1 MQTAGIISALRR
13 GRVWLGHAFLVAFVL
28 RALVPAG
35 FMPEF
40 TKSDG
45 SFKIVICTANGSKVI
60 DAGLDDNPHGGTV
73 AKHMGDP
80 CAMSG
85 ATALVLPDTAATFA
99 LPDLYP
105 ATVPAMGSPVTL
117 PPARAGPAHAPRAPP
132 TLA

>member
-1 MQTAGIISALRR
+1 MRTAGIISALRR
-13 GRVWLGHAFLVAFVL
+13 GRVWLGHAFLMAFML
-28 RALVPAG
+28 RALIPAG

-60 DAGLDDNPHGGTV
+60 DAGLDDNTHGGTV

-85 ATALVLPDTAATFA
+85 ATALVLPDATAMVA
-99 LPDLYP
+99 LPNLYP
-105 ATVPAMGSPVTL
+105 ATVSARGSPVTL
-117 PPARAGPAHAPRAPP
+117 PPVRAGPAHAPRAPP
-132 TLA
+132 TLT